1 MSIHDIA
8 ILLAIYIATIGA
20 GALVGYVTD
29 RARKWGITTTD
40 LFKTTADQLLF
51 ALSKEWCDLYSHK
64 SKWTAEAERAEDEA
78 NEALHKAN
86 IEDEGD
92 KLTDAE
98 VDQLYSLA
106 EALDKDARAKRA
118 RVDRL
123 EEAMEAI
130 EKLETFYSEDWK
142 EV

>member
-1 MSIHDIA
+1 M
-8 ILLAIYIATIGA
+8 TE
-20 GALVGYVTD
+20 
-29 RARKWGITTTD
+29 
-40 LFKTTADQLLF
+40 LFKNTADQLLF
-51 ALSKEWCDLYSHK
+51 ALSQEWLDLYGHK
-64 SKWTAEAERAEDEA
+64 SEWEKEAERAEDEA

-106 EALDKDARAKRA
+106 EALDKNARAKRE

>member
-1 MSIHDIA
+1 M
-8 ILLAIYIATIGA
+8 
-20 GALVGYVTD
+20 
-29 RARKWGITTTD
+29 TD
-40 LFKTTADQLLF
+40 LFKTTAVQLRL
-51 ALSKEWCDLYSHK
+51 ALSEEWCDLYSHK
-64 SKWTAEAERAEDEA
+64 SEWEKEAERAEDEA

-142 EV
+142 NV